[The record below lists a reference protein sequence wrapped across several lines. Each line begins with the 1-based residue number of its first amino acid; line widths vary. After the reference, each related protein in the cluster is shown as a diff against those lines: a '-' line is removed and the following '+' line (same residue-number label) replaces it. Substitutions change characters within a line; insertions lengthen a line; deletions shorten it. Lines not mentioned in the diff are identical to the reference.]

1 MDPIAL
7 SVNTAPQSAPAGPPL
22 AAAQGAP
29 ARPAGPANSAN
40 ANPIVPAEATQA
52 ADDLLAG
59 FQGILVPGLQQ
70 QQIPRSQNPLMGTPI
85 GQLTEKQMDE
95 VFGTR
100 ADEARGVA
108 SVLPSLTAG
117 DFLQLREDPTA
128 LGEIMELMELRPD
141 LNVGDLMYRDSK
153 GNLQINGAVRDAN
166 SRDLMVNRP
175 DIKPVELTDMRA
187 SFAADLKQPALAD
200 VAYKSALQLLKTRS
214 DVRPQ
219 DLSQL
224 MTRILRGTGGSNDPS
239 NAAAAVEIFKTGT
252 KLMQTR
258 TDIQPED
265 VAKLSD
271 TVAMMGGKQDGKSGM
286 KIANAFAQAADFLVS
301 KPGSNVGE
309 VAELAMTVRQR
320 MPGESGDDTDAR
332 LGVFTT
338 GLQMMKS
345 VPGLGAAGIGTMLQ
359 KAAQGPPPRQGQD
372 MINAFNTMGSN
383 VLNGRANLG
392 LLTDRTQRPTDPR
405 NPQQPVRG
413 GEILLDGGGR
423 EIAPVQPIAGRD
435 QQGDADGQGGQGQGG
450 QGQGQGQDGQ
460 GQGQGQSGQ
469 GQDPN
474 APLIGPE
481 RTPIPR
487 QFIPRALRQ

>member
-7 SVNTAPQSAPAGPPL
+7 SVNTAPAGPPL
-22 AAAQGAP
+22 ATPPGGAAQGAQGAP
-29 ARPAGPANSAN
+29 AQARPADP

-52 ADDLLAG
+52 SDDLLAG
-59 FQGILVPGLQQ
+59 FQGILLPGMQQ
-70 QQIPRSQNPLMGTPI
+70 QQIPRSQNPLMGVPI
-85 GQLTEKQMDE
+85 GQLTDKQMDE
-95 VFGTR
+95 VFGSR
-100 ADEARGVA
+100 SDEARGVA

-224 MTRILRGTGGSNDPS
+224 MTRILRGTGGSNDPG

-258 TDIQPED
+258 TDIQPHD
-265 VAKLSD
+265 VARLSD

-309 VAELAMTVRQR
+309 VAELATTVRQR

-338 GLQMMKS
+338 GLQMMKN

-359 KAAQGPPPRQGQD
+359 KAAMGPPPRAGQD
-372 MINAFNTMGSN
+372 MINAFNTMGAN
-383 VLNGRANLG
+383 MLNGRASMN

-405 NPQQPVRG
+405 NQQQQAQG
-413 GEILLDGGGR
+413 GEILLDAGGR
-423 EIAPVQPIAGRD
+423 EVAPIQPIAGRD
-435 QQGDADGQGGQGQGG
+435 QQGDADGQGGQGQNDQGQNGQNG
-450 QGQGQGQDGQ
+450 QGQNGQAEDLN
-460 GQGQGQSGQ
+460 
-469 GQDPN
+469 N
-474 APLIGPE
+474 APLVGPE

-487 QFIPRALRQ
+487 QFIPRNLRR